1 MSDFETIK
9 YGVHDGVATITLA
22 RPEKRNAINAQ
33 MFTELGDAAERAA
46 NDPGIRIVLVTGE
59 GESFSAGIDVL
70 LLNQLSGTRGA
81 RFRSFVRLAQRPFF
95 ILASMDKPTVAAVQG
110 HAVGAGFQLALACD
124 LRLATEDLRFAM
136 LEVRFGLI
144 PDLGGLHR
152 LTRLIGQ
159 PRTKE
164 IVWTGR
170 NVEAEEAERLGLV
183 NKIVPNGALEKE
195 TEAYIQELVIA
206 PPLPMSLTKTL
217 IGRAHETSLET
228 SLERDAQAQ
237 AACIESEDHREAV
250 EAYLE
255 KRPAR
260 FHGR

>member
-1 MSDFETIK
+1 MADFETIK

-22 RPEKRNAINAQ
+22 RADKRNAINAQ

-46 NDPGIRIVLVTGE
+46 NDPGIRVVLVTGE
-59 GESFSAGIDVL
+59 GDAFSAGIDVL

-81 RFRSFVRLAQRPFF
+81 RFRSFVRMAQRPFF
-95 ILASMDKPTVAAVQG
+95 ILASMDKPTVASVQG

-124 LRLATEDLRFAM
+124 LRLAGDDVRFGM

-183 NKIVPNGALEKE
+183 NRVVPTGALEKE
-195 TEAYIQELVIA
+195 TEAYVRELVIA
-206 PPLPMSLTKTL
+206 PPLPVSLSKTL

>member
-1 MSDFETIK
+1 MADFETLK

-22 RPEKRNAINAQ
+22 RADKRNAINAQ

-46 NDPGIRIVLVTGE
+46 NDPGIRVVLVTGE
-59 GESFSAGIDVL
+59 GQAFSAGIDVL
-70 LLNQLSGTRGA
+70 LLNQLAGTRGA
-81 RFRSFVRLAQRPFF
+81 RFRSFVRTAQRPYYL
-95 ILASMDKPTVAAVQG
+95 LANMDKPTVAAVQG
-110 HAVGAGFQLALACD
+110 HAMGAGFQLALACD
-124 LRLATEDLRFAM
+124 LRVAAEDVRFAM

-152 LTRLIGQ
+152 LSRLIG
-159 PRTKE
+159 PARTKE

-170 NVEAEEAERLGLV
+170 TVEAEEAERLGLV
-183 NKIVPNGALEKE
+183 NRLVSTEALEKE
-195 TEAYIQELVIA
+195 AESYVRDLVAA
-206 PPLPMSLTKTL
+206 PPLPVSLSKTL

-237 AACIESEDHREAV
+237 AAAIESEDHREAV

>member
-1 MSDFETIK
+1 MADFETIR
-9 YGVHDGVATITLA
+9 YGVHDGVATITLN
-22 RPEKRNAINAQ
+22 RPDKRNAINAQ

-46 NDPGIRIVLVTGE
+46 NDPGIRVVLVTGE
-59 GESFSAGIDVL
+59 GESFSSGIDVL

-81 RFRSFVRLAQRPFF
+81 RFRSFVRTAQRPHF
-95 ILASMDKPTVAAVQG
+95 ILASMDKPTVAAVRG
-110 HAVGAGFQLALACD
+110 HAIGAGFQLALACD
-124 LRLATEDLRFAM
+124 LRIATEDVRFAM

-152 LTRLIGQ
+152 LSRLIGQ
-159 PRTKE
+159 ARTKE

-170 NVEAEEAERLGLV
+170 NMEAEEAERLGV
-183 NKIVPNGALEKE
+183 INRVVSAEALEKE
-195 TEAYIQELVIA
+195 AETFVRDLVIA
-206 PPLPMSLTKTL
+206 PPLPMSLSKAL